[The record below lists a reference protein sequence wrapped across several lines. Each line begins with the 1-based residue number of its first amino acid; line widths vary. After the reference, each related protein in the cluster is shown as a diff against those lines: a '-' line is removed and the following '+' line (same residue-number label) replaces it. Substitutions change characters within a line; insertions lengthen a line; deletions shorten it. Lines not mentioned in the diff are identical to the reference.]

1 MEQVQKSYKS
11 LPEDAIVDGPGDAS
25 HGVGSLLASL
35 RISDSDFA
43 KKFVSHTWPLITHS
57 VPTLILGLQNA
68 LIIAAAGIW
77 KAPAAFPDQEHFELC
92 FPYQEHFVLCFSDQ
106 EHFKLCFPSVSC

>member
-1 MEQVQKSYKS
+1 MKSFLFTFSVASIRVSLHFSISHLCKMMWSKYKKSYKS

-43 KKFVSHTWPLITHS
+43 KKFASYVIPG
-57 VPTLILGLQNA
+57 P
-68 LIIAAAGIW
+68 
-77 KAPAAFPDQEHFELC
+77 
-92 FPYQEHFVLCFSDQ
+92 
-106 EHFKLCFPSVSC
+106 

>member
-1 MEQVQKSYKS
+1 MKSFLFTFSVASIRVSLHFSISHLCKIMWSKYKKSYKS

-43 KKFVSHTWPLITHS
+43 KKFASYVIPG
-57 VPTLILGLQNA
+57 P
-68 LIIAAAGIW
+68 
-77 KAPAAFPDQEHFELC
+77 
-92 FPYQEHFVLCFSDQ
+92 
-106 EHFKLCFPSVSC
+106 

>member
-1 MEQVQKSYKS
+1 MKSFLITFSVASIRVSLHFSISHLCKIMWSKYKKSYKS
-11 LPEDAIVDGPGDAS
+11 LPEHAIVDGPGDAS

-35 RISDSDFA
+35 RIWDSDFA
-43 KKFVSHTWPLITHS
+43 KKFASHTWPLITHS

-77 KAPAAFPDQEHFELC
+77 NAPAAFPD
-92 FPYQEHFVLCFSDQ
+92 
-106 EHFKLCFPSVSC
+106 

>member
-1 MEQVQKSYKS
+1 MKSFLFTFSVASIRVSLHFSISHLCKMMWSKYKKSYKS

-43 KKFVSHTWPLITHS
+43 KKFAS
-57 VPTLILGLQNA
+57 
-68 LIIAAAGIW
+68 
-77 KAPAAFPDQEHFELC
+77 
-92 FPYQEHFVLCFSDQ
+92 YVL
-106 EHFKLCFPSVSC
+106 PGP